1 MFDLPLGDNAVPVL
15 VDILDRI
22 FDRNDMPAAGR
33 VVVDLVDQ
41 MGEGGLFAASSLT
54 GDKDQSLF
62 QLSQFGDLL
71 GIVHL

>member
-41 MGEGGLFAASSLT
+41 MGEGGRFAASRLT